1 MRAEGP
7 GTTLMRTGR
16 RTLVSDV
23 DGTLLDAGSPGAGA
37 ARLGER
43 LRAADAA
50 LVLSSGRGLELSLEA
65 AAVLE
70 GGGLPRPAGLVCGV
84 GTQIYLWDG
93 GRYVPDAVWRDQ
105 LAASGFDAE
114 AVRRALAPVPGLEPQ
129 PPEADNAFKVSFFV
143 EPRPDVDQ
151 VVADARAA
159 LEDAAVPART
169 VYSAGRYVDVLAP
182 NASKGSALVHLSGR
196 YGLSGHDVVATGDS
210 GNDREL
216 LMTAAAE
223 GMVAVLVANHEPEMS
238 DMRSVRGVVLAEGRH
253 CLGVLEG
260 LDAAGW

>member
-1 MRAEGP
+1 
-7 GTTLMRTGR
+7 MRTGR

-93 GRYVPDAVWRDQ
+93 GRYVPDAAWRDQ

-129 PPEADNAFKVSFFV
+129 PSEADNAFKLSFFV
-143 EPRPDVDQ
+143 EPRPEGDQ